1 MNFST
6 VYFNK
11 TALLDNLN
19 KLPCNNIC
27 AMVKANAYGLGIED
41 VCKTLSG
48 KVSFF
53 GVATLQEALKVREI
67 DKTTPI
73 LIVGVCE
80 NLFLASKNNISITIE
95 SEEMAKKVIKFS
107 QKLAIKIHLKINTG
121 MNRFGIKNKKIL
133 KKIIKKLK
141 NNKKIII
148 EGVFTHFYFTENTE
162 ISLKQLKKF
171 NDFLTVVPENAG
183 IIYHIGGSGVLK
195 GLPKEKT
202 NKFMIR
208 VGIDLYEKVI
218 TIKSKIIKMFTIKKG
233 ENLGYSGG
241 FVASKKTRVG
251 IVPLGYADGI
261 NRALKN
267 KAFVSINGEL
277 CRIIG
282 NVCMDVF
289 FVELNGVQAKIFDEV
304 VVFENALDWAKLC
317 HTIPYEILTNLNF
330 SRMEKVV
337 F

>member
-95 SEEMAKKVIKFS
+95 SEEMAKKVIEFS
-107 QKLAIKIHLKINTG
+107 QKFAIKIHLKINTG
-121 MNRFGIKNKKIL
+121 MNRFGIKNKK
-133 KKIIKKLK
+133 
-141 NNKKIII
+141 
-148 EGVFTHFYFTENTE
+148 V
-162 ISLKQLKKF
+162 
-171 NDFLTVVPENAG
+171 
-183 IIYHIGGSGVLK
+183 
-195 GLPKEKT
+195 
-202 NKFMIR
+202 
-208 VGIDLYEKVI
+208 
-218 TIKSKIIKMFTIKKG
+218 
-233 ENLGYSGG
+233 
-241 FVASKKTRVG
+241 
-251 IVPLGYADGI
+251 
-261 NRALKN
+261 
-267 KAFVSINGEL
+267 
-277 CRIIG
+277 
-282 NVCMDVF
+282 
-289 FVELNGVQAKIFDEV
+289 
-304 VVFENALDWAKLC
+304 
-317 HTIPYEILTNLNF
+317 
-330 SRMEKVV
+330 
-337 F
+337 